1 MRETPDQRQPEF
13 RHLRIYAIDPMV
25 SRAPE
30 HQATVQIR
38 FEKLKLWRG
47 KSLSKKKDPVSLRG
61 SRVEVVDLDAA
72 APMPIWFKPVNLDDA
87 NIAMQHGLE
96 PSESDPQFHQQMV
109 YAVAMR
115 TLEQFDRALGRRVH
129 FPRRRRLRL
138 VPHAFRGS
146 NAFYY
151 PDMRAVLFG
160 YFRASKDAP
169 GDNLPGQLI
178 FTCLSHDIVAHEVT
192 HAIVDR
198 LRPSFNVATN
208 PHVRAFH
215 EGFAD
220 IVAMF
225 QRLSY
230 RDLVQRALLDTQ
242 GDLLRG
248 GGRGATGRD
257 GSPVPRKTLRG
268 TYARVSRRSTISR
281 ISRPNSGKGLEA
293 VRLCALRSTA
303 RPRSRTFVRNMSL
316 APFSSRQF
324 SRGFTGPTNDALR
337 T

>member
-1 MRETPDQRQPEF
+1 MRESPDQRQPEF

-25 SRAPE
+25 SRAVE

-38 FEKLKLWRG
+38 FEELE
-47 KSLSKKKDPVSLRG
+47 LRG
-61 SRVEVVDLDAA
+61 GDPDPAKNIDPASFVGRRVEVVDVDAA
-72 APMPIWFKPVNLDDA
+72 APTAIWFKPVNLDDA

-115 TLEQFDRALGRRVH
+115 TLEQFDRALGRRVY
-129 FPRRRRLRL
+129 FSGRRRLRL

-146 NAFYY
+146 NAFYH
-151 PDMRAVLFG
+151 PRMRAVLFG

-220 IVAMF
+220 IVAIF

-230 RDLVQRALLDTQ
+230 RDLVQRALQDAQ
-242 GDLLRG
+242 GDLRQSQSLLEYRG
-248 GGRGATGRD
+248 PIRAGAWKR
-257 GSPVPRKTLRG
+257 
-268 TYARVSRRSTISR
+268 
-281 ISRPNSGKGLEA
+281 
-293 VRLCALRSTA
+293 
-303 RPRSRTFVRNMSL
+303 
-316 APFSSRQF
+316 
-324 SRGFTGPTNDALR
+324 
-337 T
+337 